1 MDKEER
7 YMKIYTVVVFIM
19 FFAVTSFAQENQVQL
34 KDGKVMI
41 KTSKEV
47 KVLDYSAEEK
57 YSTIKLKKWDIRK
70 ESDVVDEALKVYKK
84 KQDPVYSQKIW
95 ISAKDDGTQ
104 KILVEYK
111 SLQEDS
117 RIIFSPDEDYMYY
130 IGLSEADESV
140 VYGMNLSSQESFVF
154 NAADDF
160 QLMECGGRGNYFVL
174 LKDNEDARV
183 IVYDSEGTQD
193 NILNY
198 TGDLLDLNE
207 LICN

>member
-1 MDKEER
+1 
-7 YMKIYTVVVFIM
+7 MKIYLAAFFIM
-19 FFAVTSFAQENQVQL
+19 FFVATSFAQENQVQL
-34 KDGKVMI
+34 KDGKVMV

-47 KVLDYSAEEK
+47 KSLDYSAEEK
-57 YSTIKLKKWDIRK
+57 YSAIKLKKWDIKK

-130 IGLSEADESV
+130 VGLSDADESV
-140 VYGMNLSSQESFVF
+140 VYGMNLNSQESFVF
-154 NAADDF
+154 NTADDF
-160 QLMECGGRGNYFVL
+160 QLMECGGSSDYFVL

-183 IVYDSEGTQD
+183 IVYDSEGTRD
-193 NILNY
+193 NVLNY
-198 TGDLLDLNE
+198 TGDLMDLNE